1 MKIILFNFKSKFVK
15 TTVKDTVVKE
25 AWINCCYTINID
37 RKPPAKGHVRF
48 QQQTKIA
55 IYCQQITILGLI
67 SSFRANIYLFET
79 DFSS

>member
-25 AWINCCYTINID
+25 AWINCCCTINID
-37 RKPPAKGHVRF
+37 RKLAKGHVRF

-55 IYCQQITILGLI
+55 IYRQQITILGLI